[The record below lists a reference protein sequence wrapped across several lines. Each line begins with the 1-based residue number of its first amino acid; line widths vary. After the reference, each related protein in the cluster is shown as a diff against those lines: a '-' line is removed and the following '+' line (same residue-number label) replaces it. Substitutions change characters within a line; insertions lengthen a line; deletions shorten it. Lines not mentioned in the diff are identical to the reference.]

1 MAGESL
7 PGGLIIRPS
16 QNSFEGGGR
25 IGFMRS
31 IIMSKLANIPKYV
44 AYRSRPW
51 YQYIV
56 INYEKHEYHK

>member
-1 MAGESL
+1 
-7 PGGLIIRPS
+7 
-16 QNSFEGGGR
+16 
-25 IGFMRS
+25 
-31 IIMSKLANIPKYV
+31 MSKLANIPKYV